1 MLLMKVR
8 RIKMDELIKYLKNGK
23 VIITP
28 TDTIYGIMADATND
42 EAVKK
47 VYEAKKRSF
56 DKPLLMLV
64 NGEEMLE
71 KYVLPIDDL
80 TKKLINDY
88 WPGPLTILFKK
99 NDNVSK
105 YVTNNEYVGI
115 RYPDNEIIKDILDN
129 FKKPVVSTSANIS
142 DSDVITEVEMIPD
155 ELLENIDYVLDG
167 GKLASV
173 PSTLIKVEDN
183 KISILRA
190 GSLSEDIKN
199 KYKEYMN

>member
-1 MLLMKVR
+1 MNEIV
-8 RIKMDELIKYLKNGK
+8 KYLREGK

-28 TDTIYGIMADATND
+28 TDTIYGIMADAEND

-47 VYEAKKRSF
+47 VYVAKKRPY
-56 DKPLLMLV
+56 DKPLLLLV
-64 NGEEMLE
+64 NGMDMLE
-71 KYVLPIDDL
+71 KYVLSVSDL
-80 TKKLINDY
+80 EKKLIDDY

-115 RYPDNEIIKDILDN
+115 RYPKNEIIKDILDE
-129 FKKPVVSTSANIS
+129 FKKPVISTSANIT

-167 GKLASV
+167 GKLSNV
-173 PSTLIKVEDN
+173 SSTLVKVDDN
-183 KISILRA
+183 KITILRD
-190 GSLSEDIKN
+190 GPLGEDIRN
-199 KYKEYMN
+199 KYRDYMN